1 MKRVQKEMSILIKTH
16 SMEEADVPCTRIAI
30 MTSQELQCIGD
41 QVELKNKFGKGFLL
55 LLSFAPEIRNAVEY
69 VKFKIFPDVEF
80 LETKANIYSF
90 TIMKDRAD
98 LSKLLVTIMDMQR
111 SNIITYWSINES
123 SLSDVFEK
131 ICKVEEQ

>member
-1 MKRVQKEMSILIKTH
+1 MKRVQKEMSILITTH
-16 SMEEADVPCTRIAI
+16 SMEEADALCTRIAI

-41 QVELKNKFGKGFLL
+41 QVELKNMFGKGFLL

-69 VKFKIFPDVEF
+69 VKFKICPDVEF
-80 LETKANIYSF
+80 LETKAYSF
-90 TIMKDRAD
+90 TIMKDRVD

-123 SLSDVFEK
+123 SLSDVFVK

>member
-1 MKRVQKEMSILIKTH
+1 MTILITTH
-16 SMEEADVPCTRIAI
+16 SMEEADALCTRIAI
-30 MTSQELQCIGD
+30 MTSHGLQCIGD

-55 LLSFAPEIRNAVEY
+55 SLSLIPEITNVVEY
-69 VKFKIFPDVEF
+69 VKTKICRNVEY

-90 TIMKDRAD
+90 TIVKDRVD
-98 LSKLLVTIMDMQR
+98 LSELLVTIMELQW

-131 ICKVEEQ
+131 ICKLHEQ